1 MRKILLISHGL
12 LAQGMQQTLSF
23 FLGETLPVRAISAYL
38 EDQRL
43 QDQIDQAM
51 AWVQPEDELLIFSD
65 LNEGS
70 VNQQMLPYLSRPQTY
85 LIAGMNLPLL
95 LKATSFPQQERL
107 DEQRIHERLRQG
119 QQGMVYVN
127 EVFRQIQMS
136 EEDE

>member
-107 DEQRIHERLRQG
+107 DEQLIHEWLRQG